1 MKLSEILNNSEKCMN
16 VMCLMV
22 VIAFAITL
30 AIWGACRGIVIV
42 LDSVYGNNP
51 PNIKALEVDDVR
63 QYKFT
68 DTEFTD
74 NKSSILVLIMLAISS
89 NLFND
94 TSV

>member
-68 DTEFTD
+68 DTENNVEYIITD
-74 NKSSILVLIMLAISS
+74 KPDGVT
-89 NLFND
+89 
-94 TSV
+94 TSRKNIE